1 MDITRNNHQS
11 KSAPDVR
18 PCEHLAIFDHIWKI
32 YICGVVGWDLF
43 NKDVALADGFQKSAS
58 SCKTLVFPCFPT
70 FSFVVHVVV
79 IGCKE
84 YLESNSSWLWFNPDL
99 QSNQKYVLSQGFL
112 GRLSTYQ
119 KSAAYHLGNCVGTLS
134 LTCREHKATFRG
146 HNSMN
151 N

>member
-1 MDITRNNHQS
+1 MR
-11 KSAPDVR
+11 R
-18 PCEHLAIFDHIWKI
+18 HLAIFGSHIWNIYIYI

-84 YLESNSSWLWFNPDL
+84 YLKSNSLWLWFNPDL

>member
-1 MDITRNNHQS
+1 MFDLVSIWPYLT
-11 KSAPDVR
+11 
-18 PCEHLAIFDHIWKI
+18 IFGRYIYI

-43 NKDVALADGFQKSAS
+43 NKDGFQKSAS

-70 FSFVVHVVV
+70 LSFVVHVVV

-84 YLESNSSWLWFNPDL
+84 YLESNSLWLWFNPDL

-112 GRLSTYQ
+112 GRLSTCQ